1 MQTELITL
9 ASKVATSMSLDPVLV
24 CSVVEQESGWNPYAI
39 RYEPAFMAKYVA
51 PLYTNNKITATEA
64 FARSFSWGLM
74 QCMGQVAREAGFNQ
88 PFLSGLCDPETG
100 LTVGCQVLKKK
111 LALAEG
117 DVVKGL
123 LLWNGGSNASY
134 PTQVLARRSHYATP

>member
-9 ASKVATSMSLDPVLV
+9 ASKVATGMGLDPVLV
-24 CSVVEQESGWNPYAI
+24 CSVVEQESGWNPWAI

-51 PLYTNNKITATEA
+51 PLYTNNKISATEA

-74 QCMGQVAREAGFNQ
+74 QTMGQVARENGFNG
-88 PFLSGLCDPETG
+88 PCLSQLCDPETG

-111 LALAEG
+111 MALAGG
-117 DVVKGL
+117 DLVKTL
-123 LLWNGGSNASY
+123 LLWNGGSNTLY
-134 PTQVLARRSHYATP
+134 PTQVLARRPHYAG

>member
-9 ASKVATSMSLDPVLV
+9 ATKVALGAVLDPVLV
-24 CSVVEQESGWNPYAI
+24 CSVVEQESGWNPWAI

-51 PLYTNNKITATEA
+51 PLYTNNKISATEA

-74 QCMGQVAREAGFNQ
+74 QTMGQVARETGFNG
-88 PFLSGLCDPETG
+88 PCLSQLCDPETG
-100 LTVGCQVLKKK
+100 LTVGCQVLEKK

-117 DVVKGL
+117 DVVKAL

-134 PTQVLARRSHYATP
+134 PTQVLARRPHYAR

>member
-9 ASKVATSMSLDPVLV
+9 ATKVALGAGLDPVLV
-24 CSVVEQESGWNPYAI
+24 CSVVEQESGWNPWAI

-74 QCMGQVAREAGFNQ
+74 QTMGQVAREAGFNGSC
-88 PFLSGLCDPETG
+88 LSQLCDPETG
-100 LTVGCQVLKKK
+100 LTIGCQVLKKK

-123 LLWNGGSNASY
+123 LYWNGGSNASY
-134 PTQVLARRSHYATP
+134 PTQVLARRPHYA